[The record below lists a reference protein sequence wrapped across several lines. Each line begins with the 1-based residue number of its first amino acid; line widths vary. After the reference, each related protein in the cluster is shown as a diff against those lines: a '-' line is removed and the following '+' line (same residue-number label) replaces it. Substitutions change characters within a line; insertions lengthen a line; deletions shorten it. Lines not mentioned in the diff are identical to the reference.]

1 METQLKLERR
11 KSATLERESDQMK
24 FSVKTSEM
32 ELAETS
38 ESLKGQIERLKSE
51 NSNLIQKLEI
61 NLRENQKKLEEER
74 AEHMKTKSR

>member
-1 METQLKLERR
+1 
-11 KSATLERESDQMK
+11 
-24 FSVKTSEM
+24 M